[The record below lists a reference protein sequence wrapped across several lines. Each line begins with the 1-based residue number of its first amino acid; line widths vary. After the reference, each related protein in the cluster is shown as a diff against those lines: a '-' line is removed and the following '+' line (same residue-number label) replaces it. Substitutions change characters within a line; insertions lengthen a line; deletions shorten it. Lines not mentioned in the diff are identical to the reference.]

1 MRSGAR
7 LTVVFGV
14 FLALFG
20 MLGIRLWFVQIA
32 EGAEAAEATENQ
44 AWVYVPTPAP
54 RGDIR
59 DRNGDL
65 LVSSKFV
72 PAVEV
77 DRHLVERE
85 QKDQLVQRLSTL
97 LAIPPEEIERLYDEA
112 GVNGRFT
119 VAYVDTVTAYQI
131 NEQVR
136 DLPGVR
142 ILKVPQRVNL
152 TGDLMAHVVGH
163 LGLPTEEDL
172 DTRPDLDPNT
182 RIGKLGVEQVYDEYL
197 QGVPGQVAYRVQQ
210 ADVTELRPEEA
221 PDAGDTVYLTVD
233 SQLQEVVYNALV
245 QGIDLSNEWKDD
257 RRAQGD
263 EVLNETVRGA
273 AVVLDAQTG
282 EVRSMVSYPAFDPAL
297 FIEGLDPD
305 TYTALNDQQAFLN
318 LAVSGLYPPASTF
331 KAVTY
336 ATYLEAGVRLP
347 SDVEG
352 VDPNSGVVHCDG
364 QLELPRLNDGSKQV
378 FNDWYGNRDI
388 GWLNLSQAFEQSC
401 NIFFYSVALGIHQA
415 WDKTDRETVLQD
427 MARSL
432 GFGSPTGIDLTGDA
446 AGIVPD
452 REFFRIWQEI
462 QREEPDRPKLLDP
475 SREELADPWFGGDL
489 MNAAI
494 GQGSVSATPLQVAVA
509 YAALVNGGKV
519 WRPYVVEQIRNQ
531 ADELVMGNTPELK
544 NEIDFDPEAVERL
557 KRDLNGVVTR
567 GTASRAFDGYGASI
581 VDVGG
586 KTGTGQSIRTKDN
599 HAWFVGVVGL
609 ETPRYVVVVLIDEGG
624 SGGAVAAPVARHIMQ
639 YLSGEDPD
647 PITAGAAAQ

>member
-44 AWVYVPTPAP
+44 AWVYVSTPAP

-65 LVSSKFV
+65 LVSSKYV

-77 DRHLVERE
+77 DRHLVERD
-85 QKDQLVQRLSTL
+85 QKDQLVQRLSAL
-97 LAIPPEEIERLYDEA
+97 LAIPPEEIERMYDEA

-119 VAYVDTVTAYQI
+119 VAYVDTTIAYQI
-131 NEQVR
+131 SEQIR

-163 LGLPTEEDL
+163 LGLPTEDDL
-172 DTRPDLDPNT
+172 DARPDLDPNT

-197 QGVPGQVAYRVQQ
+197 QGTPGEVAYRVQQ
-210 ADVTELRPEEA
+210 ADVTEQRPEVA
-221 PDAGDTVYLTVD
+221 AVAGDTVFLTID
-233 SQLQEVVYNALV
+233 SKLQEVVYRALV
-245 QGIDLSNEWKDD
+245 QGIQLSNEWKDD
-257 RRAQGD
+257 RRAQGQD
-263 EVLNETVRGA
+263 VFSETVRGA
-273 AVVLDAQTG
+273 SVVLNAQTG
-282 EVRSMVSYPAFDPAL
+282 EVVSMVSYPAFDPAL
-297 FIEGLDPD
+297 FVEGLDPA
-305 TYTALNDQQAFLN
+305 TYAFLNEQQAFLN

-336 ATYLEAGVRLP
+336 MTYLEDGVRLP

-352 VDPNSGVVHCDG
+352 VDPSSGVVHCDG

-378 FNDWYGNRDI
+378 FNDWYGNRDL
-388 GWLNLSQAFEQSC
+388 GWLSLSQAFEQSC

-415 WDKTDRETVLQD
+415 WDKTSRETVLQD

-432 GFGSPTGIDLTGDA
+432 GFGSPTGIDLSGDA

-452 REFFRIWQEI
+452 REFFRLWQEI
-462 QREEPDRPKLLDP
+462 QLEDPDRPKLLDP
-475 SREELADPWFGGDL
+475 SREELSDPWFGGDL

-494 GQGSVSATPLQVAVA
+494 GQGSVSASPLQVAVA

-531 ADELVMGNTPELK
+531 ADELVFGNTPELK
-544 NEIDFDPEAVERL
+544 NELALDPEHVAQL
-557 KRDLNGVVTR
+557 KRDLNRVVTR
-567 GTASRAFDGYGASI
+567 GTAARAFEGFGDSI

-599 HAWFVGVVGL
+599 HAWFAGVVGL
-609 ETPRYVVVVLIDEGG
+609 ENPRYVVVVLIDEGG
-624 SGGAVAAPVARHIMQ
+624 SGGAVAAPVARYIMQ
-639 YLSGEDPD
+639 YLAGEDPD

>member
-1 MRSGAR
+1 VRSGAR

-44 AWVYVPTPAP
+44 AWVYVSTPAP

-65 LVSSKFV
+65 LVSSKYV

-77 DRHLVERE
+77 DRHLVERD
-85 QKDQLVQRLSTL
+85 QKDQLVQRLSAL
-97 LAIPPEEIERLYDEA
+97 LAIPPEEIERMYDEA

-119 VAYVDTVTAYQI
+119 VAYVDTTIAYQI
-131 NEQVR
+131 SEQIR

-163 LGLPTEEDL
+163 LGLPTEDDL
-172 DTRPDLDPNT
+172 DARPDLDPNT

-197 QGVPGQVAYRVQQ
+197 QGTPGEVAYRVQQ
-210 ADVTELRPEEA
+210 ADVTEQRPEVA
-221 PDAGDTVYLTVD
+221 AVAGDTVFVTID
-233 SQLQEVVYNALV
+233 SKLQEVVYRALV
-245 QGIDLSNEWKDD
+245 QGIQLSNEWKDD
-257 RRAQGD
+257 RRAQGQD
-263 EVLNETVRGA
+263 VFSETVRGA
-273 AVVLDAQTG
+273 SVVLNAQTG
-282 EVRSMVSYPAFDPAL
+282 EVVSMVSYPAFDPAL
-297 FIEGLDPD
+297 FVEGLDPA
-305 TYTALNDQQAFLN
+305 TYAFLNEQQAFLN

-336 ATYLEAGVRLP
+336 MTYLEDGVRLP

-378 FNDWYGNRDI
+378 FNDWYGNRDL
-388 GWLNLSQAFEQSC
+388 GWLSLSQAFEQSC

-415 WDKTDRETVLQD
+415 WDKTLQETVLQD

-432 GFGSPTGIDLTGDA
+432 GFGSPTGIDLSGDA

-452 REFFRIWQEI
+452 REFFRLWQEI
-462 QREEPDRPKLLDP
+462 QLEDPERPKLLDP
-475 SREELADPWFGGDL
+475 SREELSDPWFGGDL

-494 GQGSVSATPLQVAVA
+494 GQGSVSASPLQVAVA

-531 ADELVMGNTPELK
+531 ADELVFGNTPELK
-544 NEIDFDPEAVERL
+544 NELALDPEHVAQL
-557 KRDLNGVVTR
+557 KRDLNRVVTR
-567 GTASRAFDGYGASI
+567 GTAARAFEGFGDSI

-599 HAWFVGVVGL
+599 HAWFAGVVGL
-609 ETPRYVVVVLIDEGG
+609 ENPRYVVVVLIDEGG
-624 SGGAVAAPVARHIMQ
+624 SGGAVAAPVARYIMQ
-639 YLSGEDPD
+639 YLAGEDPD

>member
-1 MRSGAR
+1 
-7 LTVVFGV
+7 
-14 FLALFG
+14 
-20 MLGIRLWFVQIA
+20 
-32 EGAEAAEATENQ
+32 
-44 AWVYVPTPAP
+44 
-54 RGDIR
+54 
-59 DRNGDL
+59 
-65 LVSSKFV
+65 
-72 PAVEV
+72 
-77 DRHLVERE
+77 
-85 QKDQLVQRLSTL
+85 
-97 LAIPPEEIERLYDEA
+97 
-112 GVNGRFT
+112 
-119 VAYVDTVTAYQI
+119 
-131 NEQVR
+131 
-136 DLPGVR
+136 
-142 ILKVPQRVNL
+142 
-152 TGDLMAHVVGH
+152 
-163 LGLPTEEDL
+163 
-172 DTRPDLDPNT
+172 
-182 RIGKLGVEQVYDEYL
+182 
-197 QGVPGQVAYRVQQ
+197 
-210 ADVTELRPEEA
+210 
-221 PDAGDTVYLTVD
+221 
-233 SQLQEVVYNALV
+233 
-245 QGIDLSNEWKDD
+245 
-257 RRAQGD
+257 
-263 EVLNETVRGA
+263 
-273 AVVLDAQTG
+273 
-282 EVRSMVSYPAFDPAL
+282 
-297 FIEGLDPD
+297 
-305 TYTALNDQQAFLN
+305 
-318 LAVSGLYPPASTF
+318 
-331 KAVTY
+331 
-336 ATYLEAGVRLP
+336 
-347 SDVEG
+347 
-352 VDPNSGVVHCDG
+352 
-364 QLELPRLNDGSKQV
+364 
-378 FNDWYGNRDI
+378 
-388 GWLNLSQAFEQSC
+388 NLSQAFEQSC